1 MTLYKYRAVD
11 SEGAP
16 VEDTMEAASA
26 HQATRRLQERGLTV
40 NSIEELHAPGLMRV
54 SHRLTWEELELFT
67 QQLLAITRSE
77 LPLAPSLRSLAE
89 DLRNPRLRP
98 VLDNMHRDL
107 ERGASLEEAIEKNHQ
122 AFPRLFVSAVRAG
135 EATGN
140 LPAVLQLL
148 ASYASRMSG
157 LKQTFQVAMAYPLMV
172 AVLALLVMGYMLQ
185 KVVPTFAEIF
195 QDFGAQLPAPTMFWI
210 GISELTRYH
219 WPEMVMAV
227 AAIGIAFGVA
237 RAWLRRKEG
246 GRAWLDSLRLHTPG
260 LGHIHY
266 QASLARFSHTL
277 GLLLSARAPVLE
289 SLELA
294 GAASGS
300 PHLQRAVDEST
311 VQVAG
316 GEKIADA
323 LSATGFFPYDFCW
336 LLLMGE
342 SRGKPEE
349 SLESLAT
356 TYERKAQTHERLIGS
371 LAGPAFIVILA
382 LIVLSIVVS
391 LYLPI
396 FTLGDAISGA

>member
-1 MTLYKYRAVD
+1 MTLYKYQAVD

-16 VEDTMEAASA
+16 IEDTIEAASA
-26 HQATRRLQERGLTV
+26 HTAARRLQERGFTV
-40 NSIEELHAPGLMRV
+40 NSIEELHPPGLLRV
-54 SHRLTWEELELFT
+54 SHRLSWEELELFT
-67 QQLLAITRSE
+67 QQLLAITQSE
-77 LPLAPSLRSLAE
+77 LPLAPSLRALAE

-107 ERGASLEEAIEKNHQ
+107 ERGASLEEAVEKNHQ
-122 AFPRLFVSAVRAG
+122 AFPRLFVSAIRAG

-140 LPAVLQLL
+140 LPGVLQLL

-157 LKQTFQVAMAYPLMV
+157 LKQTFQVALAYPVVVTVLAVAIMAY
-172 AVLALLVMGYMLQ
+172 LLQ
-185 KVVPTFAEIF
+185 WVVPTFADIF
-195 QDFGAQLPAPTMFWI
+195 EEFGGALPAPTQFWI
-210 GISELTRYH
+210 GVSDLVRSR
-219 WPEMVMAV
+219 WPEMVIAV
-227 AAIGIAFGVA
+227 AVLGILFAVL
-237 RAWLRRKEG
+237 RAWLRRGEA
-246 GRAWLDSLRLHTPG
+246 GRAWLDSVRLHTPA
-260 LGHIHY
+260 LGKVHY
-266 QASLARFSHTL
+266 HASLARFSHTL

-300 PHLQRAVDEST
+300 PQLQRAVEEST

-316 GEKIADA
+316 GEKMADA

-349 SLESLAT
+349 SLESLAN
-356 TYERKAQTHERLIGS
+356 TYERKAQTHEKLIGS
-371 LAGPAFIVILA
+371 LAAPAFIVVLA
-382 LIVLSIVVS
+382 LVVVSVIVS

-396 FTLGDAISGA
+396 FTLGDAISGV